1 MTTKKVKIKVKKK
14 KLKVKNILIAFL
26 IIALFS
32 LFVAYILNLPVKN
45 IYINGN
51 NLVSDKEIIKL
62 AELSD
67 YPSFIKTYFM
77 NIETNVKKV

>member
-67 YPSFIKTYFM
+67 YH
-77 NIETNVKKV
+77 